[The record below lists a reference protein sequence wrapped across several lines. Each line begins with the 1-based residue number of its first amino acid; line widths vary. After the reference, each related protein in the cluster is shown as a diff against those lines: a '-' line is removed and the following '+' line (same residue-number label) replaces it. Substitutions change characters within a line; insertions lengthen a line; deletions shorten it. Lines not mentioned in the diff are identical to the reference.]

1 MPNELYRIEFQCR
14 RFSPYWNRLTIK
26 LDSKIRIIWKGI
38 IIGASPSK
46 GHYIFYVWSTPM
58 TCYSVC
64 QEIFRLTGVSV
75 PIAEAKEIVF
85 PQSSKHYIHCF
96 HTHNRTYND
105 AIEEVNASL

>member
-1 MPNELYRIEFQCR
+1 MCSLQQTHNRKQLYQ
-14 RFSPYWNRLTIK
+14 IK

-58 TCYSVC
+58 PHYSVC
-64 QEIFRLTGVSV
+64 QEIFRLAGVSV

-85 PQSSKHYIHCF
+85 P
-96 HTHNRTYND
+96 
-105 AIEEVNASL
+105 